1 MKQSEYL
8 RELKLNLES
17 KIPPEELKDILSDY
31 EGFFVTGR
39 EEGRRDD
46 DISEELG
53 SPALLA
59 RNLLEEYAG
68 KQSGKADKAK
78 NTPALKLA
86 LPGRRITAWLLDAV
100 IATLPVM
107 LISLLVLKSIFLP
120 YYMVL
125 FYPSPAYSTFVFL
138 GMSVYGDL
146 TLTSETNAEYTYV
159 TRVDKNGEHIQT
171 YREALNAGRGLLHK
185 WWFGLHILALI
196 FYLLYSFVCT
206 LLLKGQTIGKK
217 IMRIRVKRSDSTPVG
232 AVCISSRELLGKL
245 LLNSIPFVPL
255 ISLLTI
261 LLTKEHK
268 ALHDM
273 VADTIVT
280 AS

>member
-1 MKQSEYL
+1 VKQSEYL

-68 KQSGKADKAK
+68 KQSGKACGAGKVLAYK
-78 NTPALKLA
+78 PAV
-86 LPGRRITAWLLDAV
+86 PGRRMAAWLLDAV

-125 FYPSPAYSTFVFL
+125 FYPSPAAATLLYL
-138 GMSVYGDL
+138 GVSSYGDL

-159 TRVDKNGEHIQT
+159 TRVDKNGEHMQT
-171 YREALNAGRGLLHK
+171 YTSVNADGGLIRK
-185 WWFGLHILALI
+185 WRAGLGVLALV
-196 FYLLYSFVCT
+196 FYLLYPLICT

-217 IMRIRVKRSDSTPVG
+217 IMGIRVRRTDCTPAG
-232 AVCISSRELLGKL
+232 RESIFSRELLGKL